1 MRSCDNEGPM
11 LEHSTKSARLR
22 ERRAVKGIVDHLH
35 KERDERIEKQA
46 GASSKQRKTYGKR
59 NRKIS
64 ISVNFRNHK
73 ATSDAQNEPTI
84 LNEPH

>member
-1 MRSCDNEGPM
+1 VRSCDNEGPM

-46 GASSKQRKTYGKR
+46 GASSKQSEKQTK
-59 NRKIS
+59 
-64 ISVNFRNHK
+64 
-73 ATSDAQNEPTI
+73 SDTAKYQFQ
-84 LNEPH
+84 